1 MRIALPATPTFDVI
15 GLQATPNCNLLLHV
29 RKMSEPRAV
38 AEADLDALVVQV
50 EGLDLEENKIGS
62 GAYGIV
68 YEVTVAGEKCIAKKL
83 HNILIQAIKHY
94 PQGQDDSI
102 VRKFK
107 NECRILSKLD
117 HPNVVRFKGVHYGRD
132 RNDISLIMER
142 LHCDLADFVK
152 KNPDTPL
159 RDRLHILYDVSKGL
173 EYLHSQSPPLIHRDL
188 TAPNVLLTEDLT
200 AKIGDL
206 GVSRYVDPTVATK
219 LTTNPGNLYYLAP
232 ETQDP
237 NPHYTTKLDIFSFG
251 HLIIHTIIGDFPGV
265 YRVQTGTGFL
275 QLVRKFWQE
284 RGGKVELMRRDDAV
298 HKQMGSNHCLYPLV
312 VRCLHDSPEQRPSVG
327 EVRISLRKLCVKQY
341 PGMVSECE

>member
-1 MRIALPATPTFDVI
+1 
-15 GLQATPNCNLLLHV
+15 
-29 RKMSEPRAV
+29 MSEPRAV

-94 PQGQDDSI
+94 PRGQDDSI

-107 NECRILSKLD
+107 NECRILSQLE

-132 RNDISLIMER
+132 RNDTSLIMER

-159 RDRLHILYDVSKGL
+159 CDRLHILYDVSKGL
-173 EYLHSQSPPLIHRDL
+173 EYLHSRSPPLIHRDL

-206 GVSRYVDPTVATK
+206 GVSRYLDPSVTG
-219 LTTNPGNLYYLAP
+219 LTTNPGNLLYMPP
-232 ETQDP
+232 ECRVA
-237 NPHYTTKLDIFSFG
+237 NPSYTTKLDIFSFG
-251 HLIIHTIIGDFPGV
+251 NLIIHTIIGDLPRV
-265 YRVQTGTGFL
+265 YDIPSSGGGIVQFI
-275 QLVRKFWQE
+275 RKFQQE

-327 EVRISLRKLCVKQY
+327 EVKISLRKLCVKQY
-341 PGMVSECE
+341 PGMVSDSECHCCRCHGYSSQFI